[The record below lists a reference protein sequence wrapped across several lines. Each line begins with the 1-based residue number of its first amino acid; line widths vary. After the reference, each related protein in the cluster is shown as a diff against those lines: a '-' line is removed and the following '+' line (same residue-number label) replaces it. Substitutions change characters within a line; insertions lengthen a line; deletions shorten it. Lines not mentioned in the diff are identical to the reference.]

1 MKEKI
6 TRHIEPTIDLSEMET
21 GNMVKILEMLSMKY
35 LELLVERLEGEE
47 KEEYKKA
54 VFDMRSMERSEEEIK
69 EAEKCV
75 MRVVEKFGKLLL
87 IGDQLTVINLIQLLY
102 FFKHI
107 IDLIKKIIK

>member
-47 KEEYKKA
+47 NEKYKKA

-87 IGDQLTVINLIQLLY
+87 IGD
-102 FFKHI
+102 
-107 IDLIKKIIK
+107 